1 MAHLFGHLFYRKAL
15 DWAILQPIRLAPDA
29 TTAAAR
35 MFLKVLLKDIAE
47 NMGIENL
54 VKEFQK
60 EELRDYL
67 QGLFP
72 LDNMSDLRFA
82 INYYTT
88 IGLGQLTE

>member
-1 MAHLFGHLFYRKAL
+1 
-15 DWAILQPIRLAPDA
+15 
-29 TTAAAR
+29 
-35 MFLKVLLKDIAE
+35 MFLKILFKDIAE

-60 EELRDYL
+60 EDMKEYY

-72 LDNMSDLRFA
+72 MDNMSDLRFA

-88 IGLGQLTE
+88 IGLGQLTEEMREVLALHE